1 VASTHV
7 EDVQREL
14 LSIIDE
20 HYEFVERNRR
30 LLALIERSVLDLPE
44 LFDLYFKK
52 LRRTLFR
59 QYSQYLERRIEAGVL
74 REVPDVQVAARFI
87 AETIAWFAWHR
98 HDDPDSATIR
108 DDMARQTV
116 RVLLV
121 EAFAPA
127 SSVTRTATA

>member
-1 VASTHV
+1 M
-7 EDVQREL
+7 EDAQREL

-20 HYEFVERNRR
+20 HYEFVERYRR
-30 LLALIERSVLDLPE
+30 LLALIERSAIDLPE

-52 LRRTLFR
+52 LRRNLFR
-59 QYSQYLERRIEAGVL
+59 QYSQYLERRIEAGLL

-87 AETIAWFAWHR
+87 AETISWFAWHR
-98 HDDPDSATIR
+98 HNDPDSATIR
-108 DDMARQTV
+108 DDVARETV

-127 SSVTRTATA
+127 PSLTRSATA